1 MFCIRSIHACWDC
14 TSLEDCPFATLRLH
28 SFVVVFC
35 IWVMLQYRVSLIY
48 MIFSLTGQP
57 RSLRKVKCR
66 SDARFVDSQWFGLWP
81 ECFWSF
87 VFLVAQKVFFRF
99 PILNTWVGYKKNCIS
114 FNEATCNPG
123 HQIPE
128 TWHSW
133 KPADPERCHVQG
145 RNWPQIFGSSRV
157 IKLAGILIVVFPLH
171 MFFFPRKEY

>member
-1 MFCIRSIHACWDC
+1 MFWIRSIHGACWDC

-28 SFVVVFC
+28 SLVVVFC
-35 IWVMLQYRVSLIY
+35 IWVILQYDLLVDWAPAL
-48 MIFSLTGQP
+48 

-66 SDARFVDSQWFGLWP
+66 SDARFVDSQRFGLWP

-87 VFLVAQKVFFRF
+87 VFLVAQKAFSDSPFW
-99 PILNTWVGYKKNCIS
+99 ILELATKKCIS